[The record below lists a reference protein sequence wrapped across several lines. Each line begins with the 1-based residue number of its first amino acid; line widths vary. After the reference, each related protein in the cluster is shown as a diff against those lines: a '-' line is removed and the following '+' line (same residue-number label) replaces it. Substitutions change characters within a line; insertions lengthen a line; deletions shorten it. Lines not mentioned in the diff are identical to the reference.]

1 MVRRVFF
8 SFDYDRDVFRA
19 EKVRNSWVTQDRE
32 AAGFWDA
39 AEREKVKR
47 GGGEAIKRFIDRN
60 LQYTSVTAVL
70 IGAETSTSR
79 WVKYEITQSIAKGNG
94 LLGVR
99 IHHLKD
105 NRGLTGSPGR
115 NPLDDFIGYDTYDW
129 IPDSSYRYFG
139 DWVEKAARQAGR

>member
-8 SFDYDRDVFRA
+8 SFDYDRDVWRA
-19 EKVRNSWVTQDRE
+19 EKVRNSWLLQDRE

-39 AEREKVKR
+39 AEREKVK
-47 GGGEAIKRFIDRN
+47 GGGDEAIKRFIDRN

-79 WVKYEITQSIAKGNG
+79 WVKYEIEQSILKDNSNG

-99 IHHLKD
+99 IHNLRD
-105 NRGLTGSPGR
+105 NRGLTDAPGR
-115 NPLDDFIGYDTYDW
+115 NPWMILSDMTRMIG
-129 IPDSSYRYFG
+129 
-139 DWVEKAARQAGR
+139 